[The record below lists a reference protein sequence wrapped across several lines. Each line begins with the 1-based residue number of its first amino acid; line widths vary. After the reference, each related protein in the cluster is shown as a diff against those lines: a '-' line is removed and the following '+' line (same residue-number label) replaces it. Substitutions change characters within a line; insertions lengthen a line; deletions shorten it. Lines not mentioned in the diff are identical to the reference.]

1 MSPLMQDLIST
12 ASKNQFLIGGVG
24 AGLVGY
30 VLVQA
35 RSLPHKA
42 WSVLLDQFTVHLTIR
57 GEDTI
62 SQHFNDW
69 FAAHPST
76 KKIRKLATTG
86 EWVHESHGGARPWE
100 DDTVSRYIP
109 KLIPGPGSCWMWHK
123 GMPLHVTVTE
133 SEKGTTE
140 NSNTSSAA
148 RVITTTIVAPGRSRK
163 IFDSI
168 LQEVQEGQ
176 EEDRSLKMYVWRGGA
191 YVRIKNK
198 LPRPLSTMFIDP
210 EIRDE
215 VLSDARRFFANGS
228 WYTGMGI
235 PHRRG
240 YLLDGPPGTGKSSL
254 ILALASELNKPLY
267 IINAQTLSDDSLAE
281 AFQRAQSGIVV
292 LEDIDTVTITK
303 ARVDTS
309 GGDDKAAP
317 TASLSLSGLLNA
329 IDGLYASEGRLLFMT
344 SNKPQSLD
352 PALVRPGRIDR
363 QFHIGYLTE
372 HLASMM
378 TAKFLPPASDFFE
391 RVVLPLMKTTP
402 LSGATLQNMLLKELH
417 RLEFPDEA
425 DQQVE
430 PPGASGPSPVGGQL
444 QPGNGGYF
452 GYWPAPA
459 PENCNSTGR
468 I

>member
-1 MSPLMQDLIST
+1 MSPLVQELIST
-12 ASKNQFLIGGVG
+12 ASKNQFLVGGVG

-35 RSLPHKA
+35 RSLPHKMV
-42 WSVLLDQFTVHLTIR
+42 SFVQDQFSVHLTIR

-69 FAAHPST
+69 FAQHPST
-76 KKIRKLATTG
+76 QKIRRLATTG
-86 EWVHESHGGARPWE
+86 EWVHENYGGGKPWE
-100 DDTVSRYIP
+100 SDSVSRYIP

-123 GMPLHVTVTE
+123 GIPLYVTVTE
-133 SEKGTTE
+133 SEKGSTE
-140 NSNTSSAA
+140 NSNTTAAA
-148 RVITTTIVAPGRSRK
+148 RVITTTITAPGRSRK
-163 IFDSI
+163 IFDDI
-168 LQEVQEGQ
+168 LREVQAGQ
-176 EEDRSLKMYVWRGGA
+176 EEDKSLKMYAWRNGN
-191 YVRIKNK
+191 YTRIPNK

-210 EIRDE
+210 KIVADI
-215 VLSDARRFFANGS
+215 LSDASRFFANGL

-254 ILALASELNKPLY
+254 ILSLASELNKPLY

-303 ARVDTS
+303 ARVES
-309 GGDDKAAP
+309 PEDDGKPVAGAAY
-317 TASLSLSGLLNA
+317 LSLSGLLNA

-363 QFHIGYLTE
+363 QFHIGYLSESLAKAMTE
-372 HLASMM
+372 
-378 TAKFLPPASDFFE
+378 KFLPPTSDFFE
-391 RVVLPLMKTTP
+391 RTVRPIMETTP

-425 DQQVE
+425 NQQV
-430 PPGASGPSPVGGQL
+430 GIASPAVQSVSSGQL
-444 QPGNGGYF
+444 QQGNGGYF
-452 GYWPAPA
+452 GYWPPPA
-459 PENCNSTGR
+459 T
-468 I
+468 

>member
-1 MSPLMQDLIST
+1 
-12 ASKNQFLIGGVG
+12 
-24 AGLVGY
+24 
-30 VLVQA
+30 
-35 RSLPHKA
+35 
-42 WSVLLDQFTVHLTIR
+42 
-57 GEDTI
+57 
-62 SQHFNDW
+62 
-69 FAAHPST
+69 
-76 KKIRKLATTG
+76 
-86 EWVHESHGGARPWE
+86 
-100 DDTVSRYIP
+100 
-109 KLIPGPGSCWMWHK
+109 
-123 GMPLHVTVTE
+123 
-133 SEKGTTE
+133 
-140 NSNTSSAA
+140 
-148 RVITTTIVAPGRSRK
+148 
-163 IFDSI
+163 
-168 LQEVQEGQ
+168 
-176 EEDRSLKMYVWRGGA
+176 
-191 YVRIKNK
+191 
-198 LPRPLSTMFIDP
+198 MFIDP

-215 VLSDARRFFANGS
+215 VLSDARRFFANGF

-303 ARVDTS
+303 ARQES
-309 GGDDKAAP
+309 PEGDDKVAP
-317 TASLSLSGLLNA
+317 IASLSLSGLLNA

-391 RVVLPLMKTTP
+391 RVVLPLMRTTP

-430 PPGASGPSPVGGQL
+430 PPGAIGPSPVGGQL
-444 QPGNGGYF
+444 QPGDGGYF
-452 GYWPAPA
+452 GDWFTSAA
-459 PENCNSTGR
+459 ENSNSTGR